1 MSKRKREDNA
11 EVARSCKGPASRD
24 SSAQRHYLDGVL
36 ERSKQLL
43 SQALKLAKGFER
55 QKLGRRQKAA
65 RLAKDDGESK
75 RLDAEVLAL
84 KALDIYPTA
93 ETHLY
98 KSMLKTK
105 SMLSAPAFPFF
116 IQNDLSENSKPH
128 DVARANVQA
137 RLFNSQPVKKAMDD
151 SMSNIRLSLGLND
164 IQSSKKK
171 RIRKADLLREK
182 STVNI
187 RKTSADAGGTTIVR
201 KVGRATDASPATE
214 VPDRE
219 PGQTSSSNE
228 SLNYDEFDSRLAGS
242 ADELSDG
249 DSKSIDY
256 GELHAEPA
264 SGPVREL
271 SSSASPEISGS
282 SGTTDS
288 PPPRNSRGS
297 EKSTKDSKATTFL
310 PSLTMGGYWSGSE
323 PASDDE
329 GSVGGQTRK
338 NRRGQRER
346 RMIAEKKYGQNAKHL
361 RKQGQEQDRDRG
373 WHPRKGAQ
381 TEKTDESESMKQ
393 LRRSGGSTR
402 VPQVPRTTKQ
412 GAAASSGANSDP
424 VGPRRRIAQSKPA
437 DGPLHPSWQAAKQA
451 KEQKQTARFQGKK
464 LTFD

>member
-11 EVARSCKGPASRD
+11 DAARSYKAPTNRD
-24 SSAQRHYLDGVL
+24 SSAQKQYLDGVL

-43 SQALKLAKGFER
+43 SQALKLARGFER

-65 RLAKDDGESK
+65 KLAKDDGESK

-84 KALDIYPTA
+84 KALDIHSTA
-93 ETHLY
+93 ESQLY
-98 KSMLKTK
+98 KSMLKIK
-105 SMLSAPAFPFF
+105 SMSSASAFPFS
-116 IQNDLSENSKPH
+116 IQNELSKNYKPN
-128 DVARANVQA
+128 DVAQVNIQA

-151 SMSNIRLSLGLND
+151 LMSNIRLSLGLND
-164 IQSSKKK
+164 VQDSKKK
-171 RIRKADLLREK
+171 RIRKADLLRAK
-182 STVNI
+182 SSVNI
-187 RKTSADAGGTTIVR
+187 RQSSADAEGTTILP
-201 KVGRATDASPATE
+201 KVDVTTDVSPVTE
-214 VPDRE
+214 VQNRDAD
-219 PGQTSSSNE
+219 QASSSDE
-228 SLNYDEFDSRLAGS
+228 SLNYDKSDSRLDGS
-242 ADELSDG
+242 SDELSAV

-256 GELHAEPA
+256 GELHGKSA

-271 SSSASPEISGS
+271 YSSASPELSDS
-282 SGTTDS
+282 SVTTNS
-288 PPPRNSRGS
+288 PSPRKGRGP

-329 GSVGGQTRK
+329 GSIGGHPRK

-373 WHPRKGAQ
+373 WDPRKGAQ
-381 TEKTDESESMKQ
+381 TEETDEFGRMKR

-424 VGPRRRIAQSKPA
+424 VGPKRRTAQGKPA

-451 KEQKQTARFQGKK
+451 KEQKQTAKFQGKK